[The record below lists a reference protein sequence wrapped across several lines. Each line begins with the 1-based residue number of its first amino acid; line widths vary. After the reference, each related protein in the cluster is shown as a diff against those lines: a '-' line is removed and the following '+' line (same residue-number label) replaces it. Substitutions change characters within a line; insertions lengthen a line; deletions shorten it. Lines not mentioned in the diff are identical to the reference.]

1 MVLTYGPYMYGRKY
15 FSGSMTV
22 FRLMAEEEAKIRTEN
37 EKIKVLNK
45 VRLSKESFN
54 YDLN

>member
-1 MVLTYGPYMYGRKY
+1 MYGRKY